1 MGDIYLESL
10 KQQYIL
16 FYFSSSPGLK
26 NYTLQHNNE
35 DDFLFKFKL
44 T

>member
-26 NYTLQHNNE
+26 NYTLH
-35 DDFLFKFKL
+35 DDFLIKFKL